1 MSLTR
6 TSPRPARTAPGP
18 LRARLRARCRRVA
31 PVAGIAV
38 AALVLAACGS
48 NLDPSQMVGAGAGV
62 PGAPVTAADGTVTD
76 GGVVP
81 DGSVPELGDVDN
93 GGLPV
98 SPGDPGAAPGGDGS
112 DGSGGT
118 DAPEEGGGGSGD
130 ADGGVKAASCDGFD
144 NNQPGVTAD
153 TITLANASDL
163 SGPVPG
169 IFEAAQLG
177 ARAFIEYYNSTES
190 LCGHKLVLKNLDTR
204 ADAGADQQAYA
215 TACAQTFAA
224 VGSMSAFDSGGAATA
239 QSCGIP
245 DVRSTTVTPNRSKC
259 STCFAAQSVSA
270 NLVPASLPKYWVAKE
285 REASQHVALLYI
297 NAGAAVVNAQSFN
310 KAYQMGGMKIDYFQ
324 GIDVAEFN
332 FAPYVQQMKDRGIQ
346 MVMYL
351 GPYQNTVKL
360 QQAMAQ
366 QGFEPKVYLQDAT
379 IQDQGYIDQ
388 AGSLGEGSYVYST
401 TELFDS
407 NNAEMKLYRSW
418 LNQVSPGADPNF
430 YGVYAWSAARLF
442 VQQATALG
450 GKLTRE
456 SLVQSLKGVKGW
468 TANGLH
474 APQTIGSKAT
484 TPCVRIVQLSGGRFK
499 QVSSGAYQCGA
510 LINSGIGG

>member
-1 MSLTR
+1 MSLRSLARPVGRDGPRVPRRR
-6 TSPRPARTAPGP
+6 TVTVLGAA
-18 LRARLRARCRRVA
+18 
-31 PVAGIAV
+31 AV
-38 AALVLAACGS
+38 VLALAACGS
-48 NLDPSQMVGAGAGV
+48 NLDPQQVASTGAGV
-62 PGAPVTAADGTVTD
+62 PGVPVVAADGTITD
-76 GGVVP
+76 PGSVP
-81 DGSVPELGDVDN
+81 DGTVAGDDGV
-93 GGLPV
+93 V
-98 SPGDPGAAPGGDGS
+98 DPGGSVADPGGVPAPGG
-112 DGSGGT
+112 
-118 DAPEEGGGGSGD
+118 GGGGADVPADGD
-130 ADGGVKAASCDGFD
+130 GDGGGGESAADGGVTAGSCDGFD
-144 NNQPGVTAD
+144 NDQTGVTAD
-153 TITLANASDL
+153 TITLANASDI

-177 ARAFIEYYNSTES
+177 TRAFVEYYNSTEE
-190 LCGHKLVLKNLDTR
+190 LCGHKLVVKLLDTR

-215 TACAQTFAA
+215 AACDEAFAA

-239 QSCGIP
+239 QGCGIP
-245 DVRSTTVTPNRSKC
+245 DIRSTTVTPNRSKC

-285 REASQHVALLYI
+285 REASQHMALLYI

-366 QGFEPKVYLQDAT
+366 QGFEPKVYFQDAT
-379 IQDQGYIDQ
+379 IQDQGYVDQ
-388 AGSLGEGSYVYST
+388 AGSLGEGSFVYST

-407 NNAEMKLYRSW
+407 NNPEMKLYRSW

-450 GKLTRE
+450 GKLTRQ
-456 SLVQSLKGVKGW
+456 SLIQSLKGVKGW

-474 APQTIGSKAT
+474 APQSIGSKAT
-484 TPCVRIVQLSGGRFK
+484 TPCVRILQLSGGRFK
-499 QVSSGAYQCGA
+499 QVSSGGYQCGS